1 MRRTAVIGCY
11 RRYAPFYDGLFG
23 GLLKQG
29 HRWAARLV
37 QSLGAR
43 RVLEIGVG
51 TGLSLP
57 LYAEGVEVVGVD
69 LSADML
75 RRAQGRVARLG
86 LANARL
92 CRMDAERLAF
102 RTGAFD
108 AVCILYAISVTPD
121 PDALLEEARR
131 VLKPGGALVVVNH
144 FAAPGAGRLA
154 RAGPMVRLAEL
165 VGFRPGFPVEVVTG
179 RTGIRVLRVDRVAP
193 LHFWTAVH
201 AEAS

>member
-23 GLLKQG
+23 SLLKQG
-29 HRWAARLV
+29 HKWAARLV
-37 QSLGAR
+37 QSLDAQ

-57 LYAEGVEVVGVD
+57 LYAADVEVVGVD

-75 RRAQGRVARLG
+75 RRARGRVTSLG
-86 LANARL
+86 LMNAQL
-92 CRMDAERLAF
+92 CCMDAERLGF
-102 RTGAFD
+102 RSGAFD

-144 FAAPGAGRLA
+144 FAAPGAGRLSL
-154 RAGPMVRLAEL
+154 RGPMDRLAEL
-165 VGFRPGFPVEVVTG
+165 VGFRPSFPLEIVT
-179 RTGIRVLRVDRVAP
+179 RRSGIRVLRVDRIPP

-201 AEAS
+201 AEAR